1 MHKNSAVPAKLP
13 QNCSK
18 PSLKHIPQKVARKS
32 VSLGQMMVNVD
43 RDEDRKHRRNERG
56 QQIDRMVVEQVVAGD
71 SVDRRAGL

>member
-1 MHKNSAVPAKLP
+1 
-13 QNCSK
+13 
-18 PSLKHIPQKVARKS
+18 
-32 VSLGQMMVNVD
+32 MMVNVD